1 MGQGQRFTLIILR
14 ARGETPAFYFFMIN
28 EKIDHHFNELSPID
42 FNIFDA
48 KSLYDK
54 LQKEQPDY
62 AKAED
67 LLDYVSGI
75 KEQIESLL
83 NHEDEQLKVTYGFLS
98 EEEQEDY
105 LEFLKTLQQEI
116 AKFLKTI

>member
-1 MGQGQRFTLIILR
+1 
-14 ARGETPAFYFFMIN
+14 MIN